1 MPGLP
6 AISSSSN
13 VIYRDAQ
20 KGEKGDSGER
30 GYPGIQGPP
39 GKLNFNLKFNFKTCV
54 DLFNFLGLPGEINI
68 RF

>member
-6 AISSSSN
+6 AISSGSN

-39 GKLNFNLKFNFKTCV
+39 GWV
-54 DLFNFLGLPGEINI
+54 
-68 RF
+68 